1 MGNNCCECNNRYVD
15 DENMVSSNIGCN
27 PKMQEEKNKITKIT
41 SCDTKINLIENQDKN
56 TIPNLLEIHQNNSNN
71 TTQNFYEQNIPTN
84 QALLPNKTIPDIII
98 NSAKKL
104 KLIIL
109 QSKFLDEGKEY
120 IINAGGLIGSPRKA
134 KDGITYFG
142 DKSVS

>member
-1 MGNNCCECNNRYVD
+1 MGNNCCKCNNRYVD
-15 DENMVSSNIGCN
+15 DENTVSSNIECN
-27 PKMQEEKNKITKIT
+27 PKIREEKNKITKIT

-71 TTQNFYEQNIPTN
+71 TTQNFYDQNIPTN
-84 QALLPNKTIPDIII
+84 QALLPNKIIPDIII

>member
-15 DENMVSSNIGCN
+15 DENMLSNNIECN

-56 TIPNLLEIHQNNSNN
+56 TIPNLLEIYQNNSNN

-84 QALLPNKTIPDIII
+84 QALLPNKIIPDIII

-142 DKSVS
+142 DKSVN

>member
-15 DENMVSSNIGCN
+15 EENMVSSNIECN
-27 PKMQEEKNKITKIT
+27 PRMQEEKNKITKIT

-56 TIPNLLEIHQNNSNN
+56 TIPNLLEIYQNNSNN

-84 QALLPNKTIPDIII
+84 QALLANKTIPDIII

>member
-1 MGNNCCECNNRYVD
+1 MGNNCCECNNRHVD
-15 DENMVSSNIGCN
+15 DENMVSSNIECN
-27 PKMQEEKNKITKIT
+27 PKIREEKNKITKIT

-56 TIPNLLEIHQNNSNN
+56 TIPNLLEIYQNNSNN
-71 TTQNFYEQNIPTN
+71 TTQNLNEQNIPTN

>member
-1 MGNNCCECNNRYVD
+1 MGNNCCECNNRYID
-15 DENMVSSNIGCN
+15 DENMLSNNIECN

>member
-1 MGNNCCECNNRYVD
+1 MGNNCCKCNNRYVD
-15 DENMVSSNIGCN
+15 DENTVSSNIECN
-27 PKMQEEKNKITKIT
+27 PKIREEKNKITKIT

-56 TIPNLLEIHQNNSNN
+56 TIPNLLEIYQNNSNN
-71 TTQNFYEQNIPTN
+71 TTQNLNEQNIATN

-109 QSKFLDEGKEY
+109 HSKFLDEGKEY

>member
-1 MGNNCCECNNRYVD
+1 MGNNCCECNNRYID
-15 DENMVSSNIGCN
+15 DENMLSNNIERN

-71 TTQNFYEQNIPTN
+71 TTQNLNEQNIPTN

>member
-1 MGNNCCECNNRYVD
+1 
-15 DENMVSSNIGCN
+15 
-27 PKMQEEKNKITKIT
+27 MQEEKNKITKIT

>member
-15 DENMVSSNIGCN
+15 DENMVSSNIECN
-27 PKMQEEKNKITKIT
+27 PKIREEKNKINKIT

-56 TIPNLLEIHQNNSNN
+56 TIPNLLEIYQNNSNN
-71 TTQNFYEQNIPTN
+71 TTQNLNEQNIPTN

-142 DKSVS
+142 DKSVN

>member
-1 MGNNCCECNNRYVD
+1 MGNNCCESNNRYVD
-15 DENMVSSNIGCN
+15 DENMISSNIECN

>member
-1 MGNNCCECNNRYVD
+1 MGNNCCKWNNRYVD
-15 DENMVSSNIGCN
+15 DENMMSSNIESN
-27 PKMQEEKNKITKIT
+27 PKIREEKNKITKIT

-56 TIPNLLEIHQNNSNN
+56 TIPNLLEIYQNNSNN
-71 TTQNFYEQNIPTN
+71 TTQNLNEQNIPTN

>member
-15 DENMVSSNIGCN
+15 DENMLSNNIECN

-56 TIPNLLEIHQNNSNN
+56 TIPNLLEIYQNNSNN
-71 TTQNFYEQNIPTN
+71 TTQNFYEHNIPTN